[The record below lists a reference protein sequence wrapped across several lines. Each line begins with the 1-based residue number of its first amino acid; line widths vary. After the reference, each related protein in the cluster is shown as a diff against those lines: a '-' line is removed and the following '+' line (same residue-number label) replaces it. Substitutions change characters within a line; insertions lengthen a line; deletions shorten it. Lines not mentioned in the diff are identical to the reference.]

1 MRKYVVA
8 LIAGALAGCNS
19 DSGTA
24 GDQDAAAANAAANAT
39 ASGPKRAAFC
49 FFKNNETKGW
59 TATASAD
66 GNVVV
71 KGKAFR
77 SDPRYMAQ
85 LGEAQVTGSHAEI
98 VPTIG
103 LNTTGFAAPEN
114 WWDVSAT
121 IPNSSAVTS
130 VTVRCGKKM
139 LAELSIKREG

>member
-1 MRKYVVA
+1 MRKYVLA

-19 DSGTA
+19 NSGGA
-24 GDQDAAAANAAANAT
+24 GDHDAGATNAAANAT
-39 ASGPKRAAFC
+39 ASRPKRAAYC
-49 FFKNNETKGW
+49 FFKDNETKGW
-59 TATASAD
+59 TATAGPD

-71 KGKAFR
+71 KGRAFR

-130 VTVRCGKKM
+130 VSVRCGKKM